1 MKKILTTILVLAI
14 IMPLASA
21 MAVPSGTPNC
31 DIDTGN
37 AESEIGQVGTY
48 TSAYKLE
55 DWNSVDNWTPVL
67 GNYPEGTQVYT
78 RSFTEDGNTITI
90 KAYYNTEEK
99 EFYYF
104 DWTSTCPLGVVL
116 VKAGSPTSAC
126 YNVYTYDDETSG
138 FYLEAV
144 DYKGISH
151 TTFGWDRC
159 QNNVPEF
166 PTIALPIAAIIGL
179 AFIMQRRKE

>member
-1 MKKILTTILVLAI
+1 
-14 IMPLASA
+14 

-31 DIDTGN
+31 DIDTGD

-78 RSFTEDGNTITI
+78 RSFIEDGNTIIIT
-90 KAYYNTEEK
+90 AYYDTEEG
-99 EFYYF
+99 EFYHL

-116 VKAGSPTSAC
+116 IKAGSEC
-126 YNVYTYDDETSG
+126 YNVYTYDDATSDT
-138 FYLEAV
+138 YLVAV
-144 DYKGISH
+144 NGKGISH
-151 TTFGWDRC
+151 TTFGWDKC
-159 QNNVPEF
+159 QNDIPEF